1 MVNRVLVGAHYGLG
15 SWLVQ
20 RMTAVV
26 MILYTIVLLGVFL
39 VEPPSNYAA
48 WKALFAHGWMRAMT
62 LLFLGSLLF
71 HAWIGMRDVYMDYV
85 KPIGLRLTFE
95 VGTIL
100 LLAVYAAWAVQILWQ
115 A

>member
-15 SWLVQ
+15 SWLAQ
-20 RMTAVV
+20 RMTAAV
-26 MILYTIVLLGVFL
+26 MIVYTIVLLGVFL
-39 VEPPSNYAA
+39 FDAPTNHAA
-48 WKALFAHGWMRAMT
+48 WKALFAHGWMKAIT
-62 LLFLGSLLF
+62 LLFIYSLLY

-85 KPIGLRLTFE
+85 KPIGLRLAFE

-100 LLAVYAAWAVQILWQ
+100 LLVVYAAWAAQILWQ